1 MKFTHGAQIVETI
14 PGKRV
19 IKSSA
24 AGATNAEEVRW
35 LTSQLVS
42 TAAPWKT
49 SGWAYIVDI
58 SKMAPAT
65 PDVSKELV
73 NLHTQLTAAGC
84 KAMAFVEG
92 GAFFLAAQAKEHQK
106 QSHSVIKEGHFK
118 TEADAIQWIDT
129 IIR

>member
-1 MKFTHGAQIVETI
+1 MKLTHGAQVVETI
-14 PGKRV
+14 TGKRA

-35 LTSQLVS
+35 LTKQLVS
-42 TAAPWKT
+42 TSAPWKT

-58 SKMAPAT
+58 SKMAPAA
-65 PDVSKELV
+65 PEVSKELV

-92 GAFFLAAQAKEHQK
+92 SAFVLAAQAKEHQK
-106 QSHSVIKEGHFK
+106 QSHAIIKEGHFK
-118 TEADAIQWIDT
+118 TEADALKWIDT